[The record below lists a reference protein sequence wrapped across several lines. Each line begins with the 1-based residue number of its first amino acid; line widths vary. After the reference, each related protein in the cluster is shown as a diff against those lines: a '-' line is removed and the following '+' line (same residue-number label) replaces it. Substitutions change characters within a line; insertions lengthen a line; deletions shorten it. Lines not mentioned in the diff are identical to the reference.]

1 MNLSEIGNMSFLPTT
16 SITRAC
22 LGLLALT
29 LVAHPLLAQQQQV
42 RVRASLEEKQIAQG
56 VYTYLTVLIEG
67 GQPEN
72 IPEVIQVEGLEIVR
86 KVYSP
91 RMTSING
98 VLKTEVT
105 VMYGVVGR
113 KPGKYEIP
121 SLSFVINGIPYQ
133 TEAQTLEIVEMAGD
147 QELSAERPYFLT
159 FKAAKTEAYV
169 NELVPIEL
177 HLFVRGSGTIGSAGR
192 PKFEN
197 GEKFVIKP
205 FPHQYHVELKQI
217 DGIPF
222 TTVRFPTRI
231 AALSPGNHK
240 LGPASTEANVTRP
253 MNTLFPRNFLQFSEP
268 RTISSQELEF
278 NIKPLPEAGKPES
291 FQNTVGRFEMAVSA
305 SPTDLR
311 VGDPIFV
318 DIQVKGKGNF
328 DSLVAP
334 QLAEETGWK
343 AYQPNRIDDED
354 RDDIE
359 QTVSFNQVV
368 IPTTEHAELPPLELS
383 FFDPEKAEYVVL
395 RSDAI
400 PLIIQP
406 DSVTAE
412 RTASSGLAAVG
423 IPSEQLDDILFIH
436 SGNATWTPINASVFS
451 RPSFWLWQLFPALAF
466 SALVGVWGQKR
477 LNSWLSGRSKTD
489 DDSLEAVKR
498 KIQGNVSRDDFYEA
512 ILEYVERHRGRLSQ
526 LPSDARSKLDAIYK
540 TGNHFLY
547 SGMKQ
552 AANKVNEKEKQQ
564 TLQALGELEQLRL
577 KTT

>member
-1 MNLSEIGNMSFLPTT
+1 MGIITAFSPTAFISRTIVGFIPLVLLIGP
-16 SITRAC
+16 A
-22 LGLLALT
+22 
-29 LVAHPLLAQQQQV
+29 LAQQQPV

-56 VYTYLTVLIEG
+56 VYTYLTILIEG
-67 GQPEN
+67 GQPDN
-72 IPEVIQVEGLEIVR
+72 IPEVIEVEGLEIVR

-121 SLSFVINGIPYQ
+121 GLSFVINGIPYQ
-133 TEAQTLEIVEMAGD
+133 TEPQSLEIVEMAGD

-192 PKFEN
+192 PKFES

-231 AALSPGNHK
+231 AALSAGTHQ

-268 RTISSQELEF
+268 RTISSRGLEF
-278 NIKPLPEAGKPES
+278 TIKPLPEEGKPTS
-291 FQNTVGRFEMAVSA
+291 FQNTVGRFEMAVTA
-305 SPTDLR
+305 TPTELR
-311 VGDPIFV
+311 VGDPIFI

-368 IPTTEHAELPPLELS
+368 IPTTEHSELPPLELS
-383 FFDPEKAEYVVL
+383 FFDPEAEQYVVL
-395 RSDAI
+395 RSDSI

-406 DSVTAE
+406 DSVTAQ
-412 RTASSGLAAVG
+412 RTASGGLASVG
-423 IPSEQLDDILFIH
+423 IPSGQLDDILFIH
-436 SGNATWTPINASVFS
+436 SGNATWIPMNASLVS
-451 RPSFWLWQLFPALAF
+451 RPSFWLWQLLPALAF

-477 LNSWLSGRSKTD
+477 LAAWLSNRGKTD
-489 DDSLEAVKR
+489 DASLEAVR
-498 KIQGNVSRDDFYEA
+498 LRIQGNVSRSDFYEA
-512 ILEYVERHRGRLSQ
+512 ISPGPTSQ
-526 LPSDARSKLDAIYK
+526 
-540 TGNHFLY
+540 
-547 SGMKQ
+547 
-552 AANKVNEKEKQQ
+552 
-564 TLQALGELEQLRL
+564 
-577 KTT
+577 